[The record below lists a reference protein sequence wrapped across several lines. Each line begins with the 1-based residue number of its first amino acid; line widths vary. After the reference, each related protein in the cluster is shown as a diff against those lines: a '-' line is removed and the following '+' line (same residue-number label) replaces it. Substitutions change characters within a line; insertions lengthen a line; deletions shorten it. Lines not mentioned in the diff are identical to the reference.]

1 MEKLKAVI
9 IDDIE
14 KARVALKSDLDDYC
28 PAVEV
33 VGQGDGVASGLEA
46 IAALR
51 PELVF
56 LDIKMADGSGF
67 DLLEKWLTIGSFD
80 FHVIF
85 TTAYD
90 EFAIRAFRYSAVDYL
105 LKPVDPEELMAATSR
120 VEQMKSFKNQESAVQ
135 ALLENMSAVKKK
147 SPTRLSLSSTDRIHL
162 VEIDEIIRCEAHKNY
177 TLFILKDKRQLL
189 VTRTMKEYDQLLC
202 SNHAFFRSHH
212 SHLVNLNYVK
222 EFVKIDGTYLV
233 LKDGSEVPVSVR
245 KREALIQAMN
255 EL

>member
-14 KARVALKSDLDDYC
+14 KARVALLSDLDDYC
-28 PAVEV
+28 PSIEV
-33 VGQGDGVASGLEA
+33 VGQASGVVTGLDA
-46 IAALR
+46 IASLK
-51 PELVF
+51 PDIVF

-67 DLLEKWLTIGSFD
+67 DLLEKWMKVGNYD

-90 EFAIRAFRYSAVDYL
+90 EYAIRAFRYSAVDYL
-105 LKPVDPEELMAATSR
+105 LKPVDPEELIAATAR
-120 VEQMKSFKNQESAVQ
+120 VEQMQSVINQEKAVK
-135 ALLENMSAVKKK
+135 ALLDTMSGAKKK
-147 SPTRLSLSSTDRIHL
+147 LPTRLTLSSTDRIHL

-177 TLFILKDKRQLL
+177 TLFILNDKRQLL
-189 VTRTMKEYDQLLC
+189 VTRTMKEYDVLLC
-202 SNHAFFRSHH
+202 SNHSFFRSHH
-212 SHLVNLNYVK
+212 SHLVNLSYVK